1 MWKKVVNLIAF
12 AVLLLGGLNW
22 MLVGIF
28 NLNLISTVFMGYRSA
43 GAITMYVLV
52 GISAIWLIVSSIVS
66 NGRIEFVEHRET
78 RHNRVTHN
86 NV

>member
-22 MLVGIF
+22 MLVGVF
-28 NLNLISTVFMGYRSA
+28 NLNLISTVFMGYRSP

-52 GISAIWLIVSSIVS
+52 GLSALWLIISSVVS
-66 NGRIEFVEHRET
+66 NGRIQFVEDRQ
-78 RHNRVTHN
+78 RHQHN
-86 NV
+86 HNV